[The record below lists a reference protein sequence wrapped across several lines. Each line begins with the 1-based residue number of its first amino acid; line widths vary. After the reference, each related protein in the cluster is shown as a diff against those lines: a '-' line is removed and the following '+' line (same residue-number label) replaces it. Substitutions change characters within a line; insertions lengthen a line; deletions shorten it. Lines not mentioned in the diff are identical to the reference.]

1 MPTSDLDMPL
11 LPSAEQISRREFATV
26 RRGYDPQQV
35 RAYLASIAT
44 QVGTLERELSQLRL
58 EAGSAAARSEPRSE
72 QGAERVQAPA
82 PAASSADPYESLSK
96 RFATLIEMA
105 DQEAERILDNARSDA
120 ARTLDEA
127 TSEADRIRVDAQ
139 AHAEEAR
146 QEGTDLLE
154 RAKTES
160 DRLLSGLADRRRG
173 LVAQLQ
179 EMRGK
184 LIAVADDL
192 AGPIEAAT
200 RADAEDADLGE
211 TDDDADADAPVDPR
225 YEDLWVSGEESLQL
239 PDLASIDLDFDDE
252 E

>member
-11 LPSAEQISRREFATV
+11 LPSAEQISRREFATI

-58 EAGSAAARSEPRSE
+58 EAGSAGARSQ
-72 QGAERVQAPA
+72 QGADPMHAPDPA
-82 PAASSADPYESLSK
+82 PPPDHPYDALSK
-96 RFATLIEMA
+96 RFSSLIEMA
-105 DQEAERILDNARSDA
+105 DQEAERILENARSDA
-120 ARTLDEA
+120 TRAVDEA

-160 DRLLSGLADRRRG
+160 DRLLSGLADRRRT
-173 LVAQLQ
+173 LVTQLE

-184 LIAVADDL
+184 LIAVAEDL
-192 AGPIEAAT
+192 VAPMEDAA
-200 RADAEDADLGE
+200 RADAEDADLAE
-211 TDDDADADAPVDPR
+211 TGDAAEAETPVDPR
-225 YEDLWVSGEESLQL
+225 YEDLWVSSEGSLQL
-239 PDLASIDLDFDDE
+239 PDLASIDLDFDEPE

>member
-35 RAYLASIAT
+35 RAYLTSIAT

-58 EAGSAAARSEPRSE
+58 EAGSAAARSE
-72 QGAERVQAPA
+72 QGADIVKTPDHASPPA
-82 PAASSADPYESLSK
+82 DDPYDALSK
-96 RFATLIEMA
+96 RFSTLIEMA
-105 DQEAERILDNARSDA
+105 DQEAERILENARSEA
-120 ARTLDEA
+120 TRALDQA

-160 DRLLSGLADRRRG
+160 DRLLSSLADRRRSLVIQLEEMHEKLITVAED
-173 LVAQLQ
+173 LVA
-179 EMRGK
+179 
-184 LIAVADDL
+184 
-192 AGPIEAAT
+192 PIEDAA
-200 RADAEDADLGE
+200 RAEAEEAELADPSGDAHAE
-211 TDDDADADAPVDPR
+211 TPVDPR
-225 YEDLWVSGEESLQL
+225 YEDLWVSDEGSLQL
-239 PDLASIDLDFDDE
+239 PDLASIDLDFDEPDE
-252 E
+252 

>member
-58 EAGSAAARSEPRSE
+58 EDGSAAARIE
-72 QGAERVQAPA
+72 ER
-82 PAASSADPYESLSK
+82 ADPVKTPHDAAPPPGDPYDALSK
-96 RFATLIEMA
+96 RFASLIEMA
-105 DQEAERILDNARSDA
+105 DQEAERILENARSEA
-120 ARTLDEA
+120 TRALDEA

-173 LVAQLQ
+173 LVTQLE

-184 LIAVADDL
+184 LIAVAEDL
-192 AGPIEAAT
+192 TAPIQDAAA
-200 RADAEDADLGE
+200 ADAEDADLAE
-211 TDDDADADAPVDPR
+211 TSDDADPGTPVDPR
-225 YEDLWVSGEESLQL
+225 YEDLWISSEGSLQL
-239 PDLASIDLDFDDE
+239 PDLASIDLDFDE
-252 E
+252 EE